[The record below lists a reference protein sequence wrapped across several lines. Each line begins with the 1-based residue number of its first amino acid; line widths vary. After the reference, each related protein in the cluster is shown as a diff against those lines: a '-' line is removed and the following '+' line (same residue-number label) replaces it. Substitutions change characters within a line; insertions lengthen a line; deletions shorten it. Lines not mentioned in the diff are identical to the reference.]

1 MIYVIRSLIQ
11 KLEREEVTNYM
22 TQAIDTGAV
31 TTKKKSNIIKVLN
44 FIKKNPTGIIGLL
57 LVLASVLC
65 AIFAPYIAPYD
76 PGAASLG
83 HRLEMPKWLDDTGK
97 SQYLLGGD
105 QVGRDLLS
113 RIIYGARI
121 SLLVGICGVA
131 ISLVLG
137 TFLGIISGYFGKW
150 MDDLIMRLA
159 EVQMGLPFI
168 LLAIVIMSVFG
179 TGIEKIIIILGLTYW
194 VNFARLIRGEI
205 LALKEQEYIQA
216 AKAIGGTHFKIIL
229 KHILPNVASS
239 ILVLATMCI
248 AEFILLEASLTFLGL
263 GVEPTVPSWGG
274 MLADSRNYMTSAWW
288 ISVFPG
294 IAIMLTVLGFN
305 LLGDWL
311 RDRLDPN
318 MKV

>member
-1 MIYVIRSLIQ
+1 
-11 KLEREEVTNYM
+11 M
-22 TQAIDTGAV
+22 TQAIDTVAA
-31 TTKKKSNIIKVLN
+31 TTKKKSKIIKVLN

-83 HRLEMPKWLDDTGK
+83 HRLDMPKWLDDTGK

-121 SLLVGICGVA
+121 SLLVGIGGVA
-131 ISLVLG
+131 ISMVLG

-194 VNFARLIRGEI
+194 VSFARLIRGEI